1 MTAKALRRLVIGV
14 CVAGIGGMIAGSVAD
29 NNGVAIT
36 AGCVTAIAVLCLM
49 VATAVTGGATV
60 GSGERVEELAEDLVA
75 DGADEAAV
83 RELIREAVKL
93 GRSQRPSHDG

>member
-1 MTAKALRRLVIGV
+1 VTAKAVRRLVIGV

-29 NNGVAIT
+29 NNGIAIT
-36 AGCVTAIAVLCLM
+36 AGSVTAIAVLCLM

-93 GRSQRPSHDG
+93 GRSQRPSHEG

>member
-1 MTAKALRRLVIGV
+1 MTNRGVRRFVIAV

-29 NNGVAIT
+29 NNGAAMT
-36 AGCVTAIAVLCLM
+36 AGIVTAVAVLCLM
-49 VATAVTGGATV
+49 VATAVTGGAIV

-75 DGADEAAV
+75 DGADETAV

>member
-1 MTAKALRRLVIGV
+1 MTAKGVRRLVMVV
-14 CVAGIGGMIAGSVAD
+14 CVAGIGGMIAGSIAD
-29 NNGVAIT
+29 NNGAALT
-36 AGCVTAIAVLCLM
+36 AGVVTAVAVLCLM

-75 DGADEAAV
+75 DGANETSV
-83 RELIREAVKL
+83 RELIRESVKL

>member
-1 MTAKALRRLVIGV
+1 VTAKAVRRLVIGV

-29 NNGVAIT
+29 NNGIAIT
-36 AGCVTAIAVLCLM
+36 AGSVTAIAVLCLM

-93 GRSQRPSHDG
+93 GRSQCPSHEG